1 MSSRLEI
8 PYWEKTSGTADKE
21 KEEEEEEDEPF
32 GGSARIVDS
41 KEIGEAGSRPIG
53 VGKSG

>member
-21 KEEEEEEDEPF
+21 KEEEEDEPF